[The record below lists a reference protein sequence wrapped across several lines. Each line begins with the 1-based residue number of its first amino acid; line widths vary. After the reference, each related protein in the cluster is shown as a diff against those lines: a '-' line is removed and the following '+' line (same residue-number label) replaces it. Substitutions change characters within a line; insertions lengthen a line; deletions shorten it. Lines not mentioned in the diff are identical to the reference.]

1 MNCGPKTWNRV
12 NVLRKTAGIGSLKV
26 KSAAKP
32 LAKSALC
39 IEKSENDPGIIR

>member
-1 MNCGPKTWNRV
+1 MES
-12 NVLRKTAGIGSLKV
+12 RKCAKKNIARISSLKV

-39 IEKSENDPGIIR
+39 IEKSENDPGVIRWHMVC